1 MYIPRKLKKTFQSA
15 LRHFPAVLITGP
27 RQSGKT
33 TFLKHE
39 TKDIS
44 YVTFDDPLSRDYAL
58 KDANGFPWTNLKE
71 TRSFLMRF
79 NMCRSFC
86 SISRYE

>member
-1 MYIPRKLKKTFQSA
+1 MYVQRKLKKTFHNA

-44 YVTFDDPLSRDYAL
+44 YVPL
-58 KDANGFPWTNLKE
+58 T
-71 TRSFLMRF
+71 TR
-79 NMCRSFC
+79 
-86 SISRYE
+86 